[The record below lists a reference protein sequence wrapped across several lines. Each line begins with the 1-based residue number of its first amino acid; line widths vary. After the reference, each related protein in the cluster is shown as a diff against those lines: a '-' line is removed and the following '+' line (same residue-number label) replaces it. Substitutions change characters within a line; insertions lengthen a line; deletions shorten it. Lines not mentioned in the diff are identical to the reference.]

1 MVLGSFKTLIHIS
14 CLPRWHVPILV
25 YYMFGKKVN
34 AKYAWMLTYS
44 PFQSPQMVSHRRWHV
59 EWIVQGWPKTL
70 VHVHM
75 CHMLGRHLPNL
86 WMICSVTLNEQ
97 GCMDNMCDSSKMV
110 GYWQQHVEWMAYG
123 WAETRF
129 SICNNL
135 HQRKTCPNEPWTRFM
150 VSFVSIAIL
159 TKIG

>member
-1 MVLGSFKTLIHIS
+1 MVSGSFKTLIHIS

-44 PFQSPQMVSHRRWHV
+44 PFQSPQMVNHRRWHV
-59 EWIVQGWPKTL
+59 EWIVQGWPKTLL

-86 WMICSVTLNEQ
+86 WMIRSVTLKEQ

-123 WAETRF
+123 WAETCF
-129 SICNNL
+129 SYATICTRGKHVQMNL
-135 HQRKTCPNEPWTRFM
+135 GQGWWCPSTPLLF
-150 VSFVSIAIL
+150 
-159 TKIG
+159 